1 MGAPFADIA
10 VSASVPEKPTP
21 KEAPMRKLIV
31 STYATL
37 DGRVDEIQDWAL
49 PYDDAGAARYHD
61 DLLANS
67 DGLLL
72 GRKTYEVFAA
82 IWPPRSG
89 KLPYVDKINSMPKYV
104 ASTTLRDLQWENS
117 RLIEGDVA
125 EGVAALKQQA
135 GQDLVV
141 YGGQDLTHSLLEHDL
156 VDEYRILVSPV
167 LLGTGR
173 CLLKDGA
180 RRVNLKLVDTT
191 VIPPG
196 VAVLTYQPAR

>member
-1 MGAPFADIA
+1 
-10 VSASVPEKPTP
+10 
-21 KEAPMRKLIV
+21 MRKLIV

-49 PYDDAGAARYHD
+49 PYDDAGTARYHD

-89 KLPYVDKINSMPKYV
+89 KLPYVDKINSMHKYV

-125 EGVAALKQQA
+125 EGVATLKQQA

-141 YGGQDLTHSLLEHDL
+141 YGGQELTHILLEHDL

-173 CLLKDGA
+173 GLLKDGT

-196 VAVLTYQPAR
+196 VAVLTYQPTR

>member
-1 MGAPFADIA
+1 
-10 VSASVPEKPTP
+10 
-21 KEAPMRKLIV
+21 MRKLIV

-49 PYDDAGAARYHD
+49 PYDDAAVARYHD

-89 KLPYVDKINSMPKYV
+89 KLPYVDKLNSMPKYV

-117 RLIEGDVA
+117 RLIEGDIA
-125 EGVAALKQQA
+125 EGVATLKQQA

-141 YGGQDLTHSLLEHDL
+141 YGGQDLTHSCWNTTSLTSTASWFPRS
-156 VDEYRILVSPV
+156 YS
-167 LLGTGR
+167 GR
-173 CLLKDGA
+173 GGA
-180 RRVNLKLVDTT
+180 SSRT
-191 VIPPG
+191 
-196 VAVLTYQPAR
+196 ARGE

>member
-1 MGAPFADIA
+1 
-10 VSASVPEKPTP
+10 
-21 KEAPMRKLIV
+21 MRKLIV

-49 PYDDAGAARYHD
+49 PYDDASAARYHD

-72 GRKTYEVFAA
+72 GRKTYEVFAT

-104 ASTTLRDLQWENS
+104 ASTTLRDLPWENS

-125 EGVAALKQQA
+125 EGVATLKQQDALA
-135 GQDLVV
+135 GLGEPPRHGATAWPRADNDNVIMFIV
-141 YGGQDLTHSLLEHDL
+141 HDQF
-156 VDEYRILVSPV
+156 
-167 LLGTGR
+167 
-173 CLLKDGA
+173 CL
-180 RRVNLKLVDTT
+180 
-191 VIPPG
+191 P
-196 VAVLTYQPAR
+196 

>member
-1 MGAPFADIA
+1 MPRLTGEWMRSRTGRFHTTTPRRPGITTTFW
-10 VSASVPEKPTP
+10 PT
-21 KEAPMRKLIV
+21 AMV
-31 STYATL
+31 CS
-37 DGRVDEIQDWAL
+37 W
-49 PYDDAGAARYHD
+49 AARRTR
-61 DLLANS
+61 S
-67 DGLLL
+67 S
-72 GRKTYEVFAA
+72 
-82 IWPPRSG
+82 PPSG

-125 EGVAALKQQA
+125 EGVATLKQQP

-167 LLGTGR
+167 LLGRGR
-173 CLLKDGA
+173 CLHKDGA

-196 VAVLTYQPAR
+196 VAVLTYQPTR